1 MKVLIVE
8 DEVPASRRLAS
19 LVKEID
25 EDIEVMGIIDS
36 ISQAVIW
43 LKQKPQ
49 PDLILL
55 DIELSDGQS
64 FEIFNQVEVQSAII
78 FTTAY
83 DEFALKAFKV
93 NSIDYILKPIDKEL
107 LSKAI
112 LKYKNFKI
120 GFGSKI
126 IDIQKLMDS
135 FHIKQE
141 YKARFLVKQGDKLF
155 TVDTNQIAYIISEDK
170 LSFIISNQNKKYLV
184 DGTLD
189 ELERKLDPKLFF
201 RINRQIIASIN
212 SIESSYTHLN
222 GKIKI
227 TLNPKPEEEVF
238 ISREKATEFKKW
250 LDS

>member
-25 EDIEVMGIIDS
+25 EDIELIGTIDS
-36 ISQAVIW
+36 IAQAVIW
-43 LKQKPQ
+43 LTQKPQ

-93 NSIDYILKPIDKEL
+93 NSIDYLLKPIDKEL

-112 LKYKNFKI
+112 IKYKNFNK

-135 FHIKQE
+135 FYIKQE
-141 YKARFLVKQGDKLF
+141 YKTRFLVKQGDKLF

-189 ELERKLDPKLFF
+189 ELERRLDPKLFF
-201 RINRQIIASIN
+201 RINRQIIASVN